1 MLTCINGEWELGVLK
16 DVLYVPFLGKQIEL
30 ELGIEI

>member
-16 DVLYVPFLGKQIEL
+16 DVLYVPLLRRKIEL
-30 ELGIEI
+30 ELGIKI